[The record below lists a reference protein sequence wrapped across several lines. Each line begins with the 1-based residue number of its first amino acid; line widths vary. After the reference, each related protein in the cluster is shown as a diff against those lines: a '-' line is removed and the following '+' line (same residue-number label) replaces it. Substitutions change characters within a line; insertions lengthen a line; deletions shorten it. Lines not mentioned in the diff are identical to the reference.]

1 MLQKSVDN
9 PNYSLTKVN
18 FLSLENEN
26 LLNETYIKLGFKK
39 LDSNPIVRK
48 TLSGTVIEHIYE
60 IVI

>member
-48 TLSGTVIEHIYE
+48 TLLGTVIEHIYE